1 MADVPPLFTVYDDMV
16 ICGIDDATFFQGR
29 TQAERISFEIFSDDF
44 STTMDV
50 STEELNEEF
59 KALMGMTVAQGQIRL
74 MPAVRKN
81 IRAFIQWCR
90 DEIRMGRNPA
100 TVEFPVVDTAKLL
113 RRMKTHEQYVYGS
126 KLMSLQAL
134 PQDFTNDVQWD
145 DWKPTFENYLRTM
158 PGRDGVPLKYIVRTN
173 TAAVPTVHEDFLEIY
188 INMAPLHGEAF
199 VMDNAKVLVLLKK
212 LIVGNTEAEATLQA
226 INVEG
231 NGREAFIA
239 LRTHYEGEGLLAIDI
254 VEAEYIIKDMHYVAE
269 KPQRNWSMFER
280 TLKKAYAAY
289 DKHEGREVH
298 SDGMKLRSLQAKV
311 TAPFLLLS
319 KTMIDTEIGKRPM
332 VMTFITALRIYRTA
346 VREKFPQGINNATDR
361 GRYISES
368 RADAER
374 GRDHE
379 NRNGRNH
386 DRSRSRNGG
395 GRSRH
400 RDEEEIILSNGEKIE
415 YHPSYNFSS
424 GQLRAMTD
432 RQRERLRNERSA
444 YRESQGRQR
453 RQTRQTT
460 QTQLAELRAEVASL
474 RSGRTAEVPATV
486 GTDGTTTQISQVTL
500 GTDGNSAMGGRNQ
513 QASGRRT

>member
-113 RRMKTHEQYVYGS
+113 RRMKTHEQYVHGS

-134 PQDFTNDVQWD
+134 PQDFTNDVQWN

-158 PGRDGVPLKYIVRTN
+158 PGRDGVPLKYIVRMN
-173 TAAVPTVHEDFLEIY
+173 TAAVPTVHEDFLETY

-239 LRTHYEGEGLLAIDI
+239 LLTHYEGEGLLAIDI
-254 VEAEYIIKDMHYVAE
+254 VEAEYIIKDLSYVAE
-269 KPQRNWSMFER
+269 KPQMNWSMFER

-346 VREKFPQGINNATDR
+346 VREKFPQGINNTTDR
-361 GRYISES
+361 GRYLSEA

-374 GRDHE
+374 GRNHE
-379 NRNGRNH
+379 NRNGRNS
-386 DRSRSRNGG
+386 DRSRSRNVE
-395 GRSRH
+395 RSRH
-400 RDEEEIILSNGEKIE
+400 RDQEEIVLRNGEKMD
-415 YHPSYNFSS
+415 YHPSYHFSE

-432 RQRERLRNERSA
+432 RQRERLRNERNA
-444 YRESQGRQR
+444 YRESQGRQ
-453 RQTRQTT
+453 TRHNT
-460 QTQLAELRAEVASL
+460 QTQITELRAEVASL
-474 RSGRTAEVPATV
+474 RSGSNPENPAAV
-486 GTDGTTTQISQVTL
+486 GTDGTTAQISQVTL
-500 GTDGNSAMGGRNQ
+500 GTDGSSVMGGRNQ